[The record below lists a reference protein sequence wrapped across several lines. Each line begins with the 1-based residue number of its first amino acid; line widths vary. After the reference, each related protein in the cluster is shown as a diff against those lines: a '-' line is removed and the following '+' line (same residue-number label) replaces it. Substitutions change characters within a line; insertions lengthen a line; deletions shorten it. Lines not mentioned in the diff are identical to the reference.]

1 MRKKKR
7 TGKIWM
13 LLWIGVLTGSMG
25 LQAYAAEAACLESQ
39 TTQAVRMMQEIQ
51 SKQTAETMQEIQ
63 SEQTAEIMQ
72 EIQSEQA
79 VETMQ
84 EIQGTQTAQTVQ
96 EIQSE
101 QAAETVQDTQTAQLA
116 SAMQQSIGNLV
127 QPAEITQ
134 DINSVLTA
142 QSGLAYLQT
151 SQPASQTTCTV
162 DKNGTVTY
170 QAVFAA
176 PIVCDNNILYLFELA
191 PYEYEITAQTPII
204 DNMPL
209 EQMTAD
215 GLQVEF
221 TFPVNFRTAQTR
233 LYSKFAIGIRSG
245 GMVKM
250 LTQPMYITNPE
261 ALAWN
266 TLMRYPRSKK
276 TTQGQ
281 DFINLFLDDSYGPE
295 IGWIYKTIQVMNT
308 GASET
313 LTHPMSRAAAR
324 AEDTHRVKPK
334 YYMLNASDAE
344 GVEAL
349 VEKMEYYTANSKGGE
364 NWIIGNEVNVRTWN
378 YMAWTDWENYIREY
392 AQAFRVAYNAIMS
405 TNANA
410 RVYVCIDQYW
420 DKNLTPESAEYFEVI
435 DGKDFLMQFD
445 AAIKE
450 GGDIPW
456 GLAQHPYAA
465 PLTYSKFWDMSG
477 CKNGDIYAQ
486 QVESGQYITCQNL
499 SVLTDFMQTPQML
512 APDGSVRHIILSEV
526 GYTNA
531 QGTEVQAAALGASYV
546 AARDNPFIDEII
558 YLLEYS
564 EPKVDTR
571 LSGISQELYQN
582 MDGVNAKQYL
592 EWAKSFIGITD
603 WSEILR

>member
-101 QAAETVQDTQTAQLA
+101 QAAETVQDTQTAQPA

-142 QSGLAYLQT
+142 QSGWAYLQT

-191 PYEYEITAQTPII
+191 PYEYEMTAQTPII

-344 GVEAL
+344 E
-349 VEKMEYYTANSKGGE
+349 
-364 NWIIGNEVNVRTWN
+364 IGRAHV
-378 YMAWTDWENYIREY
+378 
-392 AQAFRVAYNAIMS
+392 
-405 TNANA
+405 
-410 RVYVCIDQYW
+410 
-420 DKNLTPESAEYFEVI
+420 
-435 DGKDFLMQFD
+435 
-445 AAIKE
+445 
-450 GGDIPW
+450 
-456 GLAQHPYAA
+456 
-465 PLTYSKFWDMSG
+465 
-477 CKNGDIYAQ
+477 
-486 QVESGQYITCQNL
+486 
-499 SVLTDFMQTPQML
+499 
-512 APDGSVRHIILSEV
+512 
-526 GYTNA
+526 
-531 QGTEVQAAALGASYV
+531 
-546 AARDNPFIDEII
+546 
-558 YLLEYS
+558 
-564 EPKVDTR
+564 
-571 LSGISQELYQN
+571 
-582 MDGVNAKQYL
+582 
-592 EWAKSFIGITD
+592 
-603 WSEILR
+603 

>member
-101 QAAETVQDTQTAQLA
+101 QAAETVQDTQTAQPA

-142 QSGLAYLQT
+142 QSGWAYLQT

-233 LYSKFAIGIRSG
+233 LYSKFAIGIR
-245 GMVKM
+245 
-250 LTQPMYITNPE
+250 
-261 ALAWN
+261 
-266 TLMRYPRSKK
+266 
-276 TTQGQ
+276 
-281 DFINLFLDDSYGPE
+281 
-295 IGWIYKTIQVMNT
+295 
-308 GASET
+308 
-313 LTHPMSRAAAR
+313 
-324 AEDTHRVKPK
+324 
-334 YYMLNASDAE
+334 
-344 GVEAL
+344 
-349 VEKMEYYTANSKGGE
+349 
-364 NWIIGNEVNVRTWN
+364 
-378 YMAWTDWENYIREY
+378 
-392 AQAFRVAYNAIMS
+392 
-405 TNANA
+405 
-410 RVYVCIDQYW
+410 
-420 DKNLTPESAEYFEVI
+420 
-435 DGKDFLMQFD
+435 
-445 AAIKE
+445 
-450 GGDIPW
+450 
-456 GLAQHPYAA
+456 
-465 PLTYSKFWDMSG
+465 
-477 CKNGDIYAQ
+477 
-486 QVESGQYITCQNL
+486 
-499 SVLTDFMQTPQML
+499 
-512 APDGSVRHIILSEV
+512 
-526 GYTNA
+526 
-531 QGTEVQAAALGASYV
+531 
-546 AARDNPFIDEII
+546 
-558 YLLEYS
+558 
-564 EPKVDTR
+564 
-571 LSGISQELYQN
+571 
-582 MDGVNAKQYL
+582 
-592 EWAKSFIGITD
+592 
-603 WSEILR
+603 

>member
-1 MRKKKR
+1 MTVMDRKL
-7 TGKIWM
+7 G
-13 LLWIGVLTGSMG
+13 G
-25 LQAYAAEAACLESQ
+25 
-39 TTQAVRMMQEIQ
+39 
-51 SKQTAETMQEIQ
+51 
-63 SEQTAEIMQ
+63 
-72 EIQSEQA
+72 
-79 VETMQ
+79 
-84 EIQGTQTAQTVQ
+84 
-96 EIQSE
+96 
-101 QAAETVQDTQTAQLA
+101 
-116 SAMQQSIGNLV
+116 
-127 QPAEITQ
+127 
-134 DINSVLTA
+134 
-142 QSGLAYLQT
+142 
-151 SQPASQTTCTV
+151 
-162 DKNGTVTY
+162 
-170 QAVFAA
+170 
-176 PIVCDNNILYLFELA
+176 
-191 PYEYEITAQTPII
+191 
-204 DNMPL
+204 
-209 EQMTAD
+209 
-215 GLQVEF
+215 F
-221 TFPVNFRTAQTR
+221 TRQ
-233 LYSKFAIGIRSG
+233 
-245 GMVKM
+245 
-250 LTQPMYITNPE
+250 
-261 ALAWN
+261 
-266 TLMRYPRSKK
+266 
-276 TTQGQ
+276 
-281 DFINLFLDDSYGPE
+281 
-295 IGWIYKTIQVMNT
+295 IQVMNT

-486 QVESGQYITCQNL
+486 QVGVRTTYITCQNL

-558 YLLEYS
+558 YLWNTVSRKWIQGFLVFRRNYI
-564 EPKVDTR
+564 KIWT
-571 LSGISQELYQN
+571 
-582 MDGVNAKQYL
+582 A
-592 EWAKSFIGITD
+592 
-603 WSEILR
+603 

>member
-101 QAAETVQDTQTAQLA
+101 QAAETVQDTQTAQPA

-142 QSGLAYLQT
+142 QSGWAYLQT

-435 DGKDFLMQFD
+435 DGKDF
-445 AAIKE
+445 
-450 GGDIPW
+450 
-456 GLAQHPYAA
+456 
-465 PLTYSKFWDMSG
+465 
-477 CKNGDIYAQ
+477 
-486 QVESGQYITCQNL
+486 
-499 SVLTDFMQTPQML
+499 
-512 APDGSVRHIILSEV
+512 
-526 GYTNA
+526 
-531 QGTEVQAAALGASYV
+531 
-546 AARDNPFIDEII
+546 
-558 YLLEYS
+558 
-564 EPKVDTR
+564 
-571 LSGISQELYQN
+571 
-582 MDGVNAKQYL
+582 
-592 EWAKSFIGITD
+592 
-603 WSEILR
+603 